1 MRSLIEFFTKGSKII
16 ENFNK
21 KIEFDLTSL
30 IEKIISFLKDIYEK
44 SELKAKLEIY
54 YESLSSI
61 SEIDKIVKILIKIV
75 KDIDIQRFFIKVIN
89 LIIENAENFLF
100 ATGSVDEN
108 LYRELEI
115 RIEKARE
122 INPKICRKIIKKYK
136 DNYEKLISMGVISNS
151 TLIFKDLKTIESQNN
166 NKKGIIAKFSTLNYL
181 RENYK
186 SILNTLKFSN
196 VNLTEVLVLSI

>member
-1 MRSLIEFFTKGSKII
+1 
-16 ENFNK
+16 
-21 KIEFDLTSL
+21 
-30 IEKIISFLKDIYEK
+30 
-44 SELKAKLEIY
+44 
-54 YESLSSI
+54 
-61 SEIDKIVKILIKIV
+61 
-75 KDIDIQRFFIKVIN
+75 
-89 LIIENAENFLF
+89 
-100 ATGSVDEN
+100 
-108 LYRELEI
+108 
-115 RIEKARE
+115 
-122 INPKICRKIIKKYK
+122 YK